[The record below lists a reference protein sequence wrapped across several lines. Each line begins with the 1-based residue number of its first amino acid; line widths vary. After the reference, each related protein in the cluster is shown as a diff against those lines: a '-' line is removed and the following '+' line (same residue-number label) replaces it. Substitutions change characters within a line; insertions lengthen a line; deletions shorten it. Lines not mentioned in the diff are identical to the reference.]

1 MAGRFADTQGF
12 LTGEEIARRHG
23 VAQQLAREAGAIAR
37 RYFRSGAALRIAE
50 KGVHDLVTQ
59 ADLEV
64 DRFLIE
70 RLGDAFPKDG
80 VLTEESGGAAA
91 RHLWVIDPIDGTQ
104 NFARGIAHF
113 AISIAFHADGRTE
126 SGVVYDPIADE
137 MFAARRGC
145 GAFLN
150 GERLHVRDP
159 AAPHDAV
166 VEAGYSLKR
175 PTKEYT
181 GLVDRLLEA
190 GYGFLQNGSAA
201 IGLAHVACGRTDAY
215 CELFLNSWDV
225 LAGLL
230 LVEEAGGWASD
241 FTANGGL
248 EVGNPV
254 LACGPRLQGT
264 LSALTGIV

>member
-1 MAGRFADTQGF
+1 MM
-12 LTGEEIARRHG
+12 GEAIARRHEL
-23 VAQQLAREAGAIAR
+23 AQQVAREAGAIAR
-37 RYFRSGAALRIAE
+37 RYFRSGEALRVSE

-70 RLGDAFPKDG
+70 RLSNVFPEDG
-80 VLTEESGGAAA
+80 ILTEESGGAATH
-91 RHLWVIDPIDGTQ
+91 RLWVIDPIDGTQ

-137 MFAARRGC
+137 MFSARRGF

-150 GERLHVRDP
+150 GSRLHVRNP
-159 AAPHDAV
+159 AGPHEAV
-166 VEAGYSLKR
+166 VDAGYSLKR
-175 PTKEYT
+175 PTRDYT

-190 GYGFLQNGSAA
+190 GYGFVQGGSAA
-201 IGLAHVACGRTDAY
+201 IGLAQVACGRTDAY

-230 LVEEAGGWASD
+230 LVEEAGGWTSD
-241 FTANGGL
+241 FTGNGGL
-248 EVGNPV
+248 EHGNPV
-254 LACGPRLQGT
+254 LACAPLLRGP
-264 LSALTGIV
+264 LSALARIF